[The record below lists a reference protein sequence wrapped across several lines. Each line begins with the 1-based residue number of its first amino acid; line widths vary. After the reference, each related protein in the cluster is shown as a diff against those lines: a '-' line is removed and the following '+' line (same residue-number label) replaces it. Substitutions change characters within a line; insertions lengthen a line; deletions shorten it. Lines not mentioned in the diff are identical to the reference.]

1 MTSDAFRTCRST
13 GTSCAQCARLGVLVV
28 GGDTLPVWP
37 RMQVLTT
44 ALISLTGALGVVGGD
59 TLPDLPRG
67 AAGRAAS
74 ARVRACTCS
83 QRRPPPPHSR
93 RICTGWARPLPRVR
107 MQVLTTAPISPPQLP
122 TSAYQFRLRLSLRGI
137 DPFQAATQDAIL
149 LGPPTGPL
157 LTDGAAL
164 SAQLSPAAVPPQPL
178 PTSSS
183 SAVLPH

>member
-1 MTSDAFRTCRST
+1 MPPSSQVGLGASKAELACDQILLRLPA
-13 GTSCAQCARLGVLVV
+13 ARLCAA
-28 GGDTLPVWP
+28 GDSLSLLWLQPGKPVWAILEETVP
-37 RMQVLTT
+37 SGQPFILLDGLV
-44 ALISLTGALGVVGGD
+44 
-59 TLPDLPRG
+59 
-67 AAGRAAS
+67 
-74 ARVRACTCS
+74 
-83 QRRPPPPHSR
+83 
-93 RICTGWARPLPRVR
+93 WAPPLPRVR

-137 DPFQAATQDAIL
+137 DPFQAAAQDAIL